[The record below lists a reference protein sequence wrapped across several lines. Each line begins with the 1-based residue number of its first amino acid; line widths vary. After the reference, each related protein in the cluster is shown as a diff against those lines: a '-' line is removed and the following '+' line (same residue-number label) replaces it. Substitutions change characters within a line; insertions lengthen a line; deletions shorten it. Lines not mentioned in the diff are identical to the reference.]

1 MKNIVF
7 HKKNRYIEATIL
19 LVVLIACVLAQ
30 YASHIQQLTVEQS
43 FDILDDSRNQISQ
56 MLRNEMRT
64 EQEHLESAADL
75 LAPLLPDYKK
85 NKSSIV
91 KVMNAS
97 ATKNDYSHWEIC
109 FQNETIFKDDGS
121 ETTLG
126 EQYSFTERV
135 TSGFSVSE
143 RRVALKD
150 AKTSI
155 VMLSQSVF
163 ERGRCVGILSSVIDL
178 KKFAE
183 VFFDDLYH
191 QKSKLVVFERGTG
204 DVLIDSWQNDLGNI
218 NDLKEKKAIQGFD
231 WKKIAE
237 DFKLGGNGHGA
248 FRSDDGRETLYLS
261 YVSTQ
266 FSDWQILLVMPGSVC
281 MATAG
286 KIMGSSVR
294 VFGCVFCLFAAY
306 IAMMIIGE
314 SRRKKKNLEREKMLQ
329 QALQKANEANAAKS
343 DFLSRMSHDIRT
355 PLNGIIGLLDISDA
369 NPDNYELQRQNR
381 VKAKV
386 AANHL
391 LSLINDV
398 LNMSKLDNDAVELAH
413 EAFDIRELADDILT
427 MTHIRAEE
435 EGITLYHED
444 CKENITYPYIYGS
457 PLHVRQIFVNI
468 LSNAVKYN
476 KPGGSIT
483 AKITHGPCEDDHVT
497 YTCMI
502 SDTGIGMSEEFLA
515 HIFDPFA
522 QQTIDA
528 RSVYS
533 GTGLGMAIVKA
544 LVDKMGG
551 TIEVNSE
558 PEKGTTFVIAI
569 PFEIAP
575 ESAVIR
581 QQIPDQE
588 VSLAGKKILLAEDN
602 ELNREIAT
610 EILREE
616 GMVVTSVMN
625 GEEAVNV
632 FADNPPGTFEIMLM
646 DVMMPVMNGLEA
658 TRKIRNMDREDAAT
672 IPIIALTANAFTGDV
687 RKCLDAG
694 MNAHLAKPIEVDKMV
709 QTMGRLL

>member
-1 MKNIVF
+1 
-7 HKKNRYIEATIL
+7 
-19 LVVLIACVLAQ
+19 
-30 YASHIQQLTVEQS
+30 
-43 FDILDDSRNQISQ
+43 
-56 MLRNEMRT
+56 
-64 EQEHLESAADL
+64 
-75 LAPLLPDYKK
+75 
-85 NKSSIV
+85 
-91 KVMNAS
+91 
-97 ATKNDYSHWEIC
+97 
-109 FQNETIFKDDGS
+109 
-121 ETTLG
+121 
-126 EQYSFTERV
+126 
-135 TSGFSVSE
+135 
-143 RRVALKD
+143 
-150 AKTSI
+150 
-155 VMLSQSVF
+155 
-163 ERGRCVGILSSVIDL
+163 
-178 KKFAE
+178 
-183 VFFDDLYH
+183 
-191 QKSKLVVFERGTG
+191 
-204 DVLIDSWQNDLGNI
+204 
-218 NDLKEKKAIQGFD
+218 
-231 WKKIAE
+231 
-237 DFKLGGNGHGA
+237 
-248 FRSDDGRETLYLS
+248 
-261 YVSTQ
+261 
-266 FSDWQILLVMPGSVC
+266 
-281 MATAG
+281 
-286 KIMGSSVR
+286 
-294 VFGCVFCLFAAY
+294 
-306 IAMMIIGE
+306 
-314 SRRKKKNLEREKMLQ
+314 
-329 QALQKANEANAAKS
+329 
-343 DFLSRMSHDIRT
+343 
-355 PLNGIIGLLDISDA
+355 
-369 NPDNYELQRQNR
+369 
-381 VKAKV
+381 
-386 AANHL
+386 
-391 LSLINDV
+391 
-398 LNMSKLDNDAVELAH
+398 
-413 EAFDIRELADDILT
+413 
-427 MTHIRAEE
+427 
-435 EGITLYHED
+435 
-444 CKENITYPYIYGS
+444 
-457 PLHVRQIFVNI
+457 
-468 LSNAVKYN
+468 
-476 KPGGSIT
+476 
-483 AKITHGPCEDDHVT
+483 
-497 YTCMI
+497 MI